1 MDDEELEAVAYA
13 KYEWDCP
20 DCSGVNVEEHDPS
33 SETLQCTDCGASVRI
48 TETR

>member
-1 MDDEELEAVAYA
+1 MDEEELEAVAYA

-20 DCSGVNVEEHDPS
+20 ECTAVNSEDHDPS
-33 SETLQCTDCGASVRI
+33 GETVRCGDCGVDVRI